1 MMKVLHILD
10 HSLPQQSGYV
20 YRTLNILKAQRSLG
34 WQTFHLTS
42 PKHGPAEMAQEVVD
56 GWHFYRTSPRP
67 PTVSS
72 VWNEVDVMR
81 TMARRIDDV
90 VRTVQPTA
98 IHAHSPLLNGYPA
111 LWVARRHRL
120 PIVYEVRAFWE
131 DAAVDH
137 GTASEGG
144 LRYRATRALETA
156 LMRRVD
162 AVVPICNGL
171 HADIAARGINENKL
185 FIVPNFV
192 DLRHFQPRQSPD
204 NDLRQRHRL
213 TDCTVLG
220 FIGSFYAYEGLLFLL
235 QAVARL
241 FARRSDVKLLL
252 VGGGPQAATIER
264 EIESLGLSD
273 RIVMTG
279 RVPHEAVD
287 RYYDLVDILV
297 YPRRRMRLTEIVTP
311 IKPIEAM
318 AKGQNILAS
327 DVGGHREIIGD
338 QVTGRLFAADSIDDC
353 LIKINEML
361 DDRQSQLRQAANARA
376 HVARRHTV
384 EMAAERYA
392 QIFNSVLDL
401 ASPQRPRL
409 QKTVRSSVMRLRML

>member
-1 MMKVLHILD
+1 MKVLHILD

-34 WQTFHLTS
+34 WQTLHLTS
-42 PKHGPAEMAQEVVD
+42 PKQGPAELAQEVVD

-90 VRTVQPTA
+90 VRTVKPTA

-144 LRYRATRALETA
+144 FRYRATRALETA

-171 HADIAARGINENKL
+171 YADIAARGISESKL
-185 FIVPNFV
+185 FIVRNFV
-192 DLRHFQPRQSPD
+192 DLRHFQPKRPPD
-204 NDLRQRHRL
+204 NELRRRHRL

-220 FIGSFYAYEGLLFLL
+220 FIGSFYPYEGLLFLL
-235 QAVARL
+235 RAVARL
-241 FARRSDVKLLL
+241 FARRPDVKLLL
-252 VGGGPQAATIER
+252 VGGGPQAATIEQ
-264 EIESLGLSD
+264 EIESLGLAD

-279 RVPHEAVD
+279 RIPHEEVD
-287 RYYDLVDILV
+287 SYYDLIDILV

-338 QVTGRLFAADSIDDC
+338 QVTGKLFEADSVDDF
-353 LIKINEML
+353 LMKINEML
-361 DDRQSQLRQAANARA
+361 DDRQSLSRLAENARA
-376 HVARRHTV
+376 HVVRRHSV

-392 QIFNSVLDL
+392 QIFKTVLDL
-401 ASPQRPRL
+401 APLQRL
-409 QKTVRSSVMRLRML
+409 QFPWAARNSSAGC

>member
-1 MMKVLHILD
+1 MKVLHILD

-34 WQTFHLTS
+34 WQTLHLTS
-42 PKHGPAEMAQEVVD
+42 PKQGPAELAQEVVD

-90 VRTVQPTA
+90 VRTVKPTA

-144 LRYRATRALETA
+144 FRYRATRALETA

-171 HADIAARGINENKL
+171 YADIAARGISESKL
-185 FIVPNFV
+185 FIVRNFV
-192 DLRHFQPRQSPD
+192 DLRHFQPKRPPD
-204 NDLRQRHRL
+204 NELRRRHRL

-220 FIGSFYAYEGLLFLL
+220 FIGSFYPYEGLLFLL
-235 QAVARL
+235 RAVARL
-241 FARRSDVKLLL
+241 FARRPDVKLLL
-252 VGGGPQAATIER
+252 VGGGPQAATIEQ
-264 EIESLGLSD
+264 EIESLGLAD

-279 RVPHEAVD
+279 RIPHEEVD
-287 RYYDLVDILV
+287 SYYDLIDILV

-338 QVTGRLFAADSIDDC
+338 QVTGKLFEADSVDDF
-353 LIKINEML
+353 LMKINEML
-361 DDRQSQLRQAANARA
+361 DDRQSLSRLAENARA
-376 HVARRHTV
+376 HVARRHSV

-392 QIFNSVLDL
+392 QIFKTVLDL
-401 ASPQRPRL
+401 APLQRL
-409 QKTVRSSVMRLRML
+409 QFPWAARNSSAGC

>member
-1 MMKVLHILD
+1 MKVLHILD

-34 WQTFHLTS
+34 WQTLHLTS
-42 PKHGPAEMAQEVVD
+42 PKQGPAELAQEVVD

-90 VRTVQPTA
+90 VRTVKPTA

-144 LRYRATRALETA
+144 FRYRATRALETA

-171 HADIAARGINENKL
+171 YADIAARGISESKL
-185 FIVPNFV
+185 FIVRNFV
-192 DLRHFQPRQSPD
+192 DLRHFQPKRPPD
-204 NDLRQRHRL
+204 NELRRRHRL

-220 FIGSFYAYEGLLFLL
+220 FIGSFYPYEGLLFLL
-235 QAVARL
+235 RAVARL
-241 FARRSDVKLLL
+241 FARRPDVKLLL
-252 VGGGPQAATIER
+252 VGGGPQAATIEQ
-264 EIESLGLSD
+264 EIESLGLAD

-279 RVPHEAVD
+279 RIPHEEVD
-287 RYYDLVDILV
+287 SYYDLIDILV

-338 QVTGRLFAADSIDDC
+338 QVTGKLFEADSVDDF
-353 LIKINEML
+353 LMKINEML
-361 DDRQSQLRQAANARA
+361 DDRQSLSRLAENAMA
-376 HVARRHTV
+376 HVARRHSV

-392 QIFNSVLDL
+392 QIFKTVLDL
-401 ASPQRPRL
+401 APLQRL
-409 QKTVRSSVMRLRML
+409 QFPWAARNSSAGC

>member
-1 MMKVLHILD
+1 MKVLHILD

-34 WQTFHLTS
+34 WQTLHLTS
-42 PKHGPAEMAQEVVD
+42 PKQGPAELAQEVVD

-90 VRTVQPTA
+90 VRTVKPTA

-144 LRYRATRALETA
+144 FRYRATRALETA

-171 HADIAARGINENKL
+171 YADIAARGISESKL
-185 FIVPNFV
+185 FIVRNFV
-192 DLRHFQPRQSPD
+192 DLRHFQPKRPPD
-204 NDLRQRHRL
+204 NELRRRHRL

-220 FIGSFYAYEGLLFLL
+220 FIGSFYPYEGLLFLL
-235 QAVARL
+235 RAVARL
-241 FARRSDVKLLL
+241 FARRPDVKLLL
-252 VGGGPQAATIER
+252 VGGGPQAATIEQ
-264 EIESLGLSD
+264 EIESLGLAD

-279 RVPHEAVD
+279 RIPHEEVD
-287 RYYDLVDILV
+287 SYYDLIDILV

-338 QVTGRLFAADSIDDC
+338 QVTGKLFEADSVDDF
-353 LIKINEML
+353 LMKINEML
-361 DDRQSQLRQAANARA
+361 DDRQSLSRLAENARA
-376 HVARRHTV
+376 HVARRHSV

-392 QIFNSVLDL
+392 QIFKTVLDL
-401 ASPQRPRL
+401 APLQRL
-409 QKTVRSSVMRLRML
+409 QFPWAARNSSAGG